1 MKTVQDLKEIPNGK
15 TVLFRSHGAKK
26 EDYEKAKERNLKIVD
41 ATCGNVKLIHKKI
54 LDKPKEYFTIIIGV
68 KNHPES
74 TGSASFSDN
83 SFIVET
89 EDDIL
94 DAYMEYE
101 KSNCTKVFV
110 VAQTTFSSLKFEDI
124 LEEIYTNFAETEVEF
139 EKTICSATE
148 NRQAE
153 MMKISKE
160 FETIIIIGGEN
171 SSNTKK
177 LAEIAKQNC
186 KNVYFIQVPEQ
197 LNTIDFSTVKK
208 VGVMAGASTPQ
219 DIIENVKNTLLEI

>member
-94 DAYMEYE
+94 DAYMKYE

-208 VGVMAGASTPQ
+208 IGVMAGASTPQ